1 MGQGGQPD
9 LAHRLR
15 TPLAVIVGY
24 IEILALRDRAGE
36 DADVIEHLREAST
49 ELSAVIDEVVAARPS
64 ARRGGVRARK
74 AGPGGMGIE
83 ADDA

>member
-1 MGQGGQPD
+1 
-9 LAHRLR
+9 
-15 TPLAVIVGY
+15 
-24 IEILALRDRAGE
+24 
-36 DADVIEHLREAST
+36 VIEHLREAST